1 MRKLLLAGVAVGLVA
16 AVMSPRPARALF
28 GAGDVV
34 FDPTAVAKLVDEI
47 STLER
52 QYAQLQQTYQALAHL
67 TSVNGIA
74 TSLGLPSVQNPLG
87 AASRVPGLMNGSGLA
102 AGAQQFLNANRYYQ
116 PQGNDFLAQEMQRRA
131 QSTANIQA
139 LAQQNLQASEDR
151 MGGLQELQGQIDAAP
166 TTQDMGA
173 IQARLNAE
181 GNFIQVQQTQAQQL
195 QVLQRV
201 QEQASQQR
209 VAEWQ
214 RQSAESQFNSTQPMG
229 QGQGGQGPAPA
240 SLGAPTFSTA
250 GGPGS

>member
-1 MRKLLLAGVAVGLVA
+1 MRKLLLAGVAAGFV
-16 AVMSPRPARALF
+16 AVMMPPRPAHALF
-28 GAGDVV
+28 GVGDVV
-34 FDPTAVAKLVDEI
+34 FDPTAVARLMDEI
-47 STLER
+47 NTLER
-52 QYAQLQQTYQALAHL
+52 QYSQLQQTYQALAHL

-87 AASRVPGLMNGSGLA
+87 AVSQVPGLLNGSRLA

-139 LAQQNLQASEDR
+139 LAQQNLQATEDR
-151 MGGLQELQGQIDAAP
+151 MTGLQDLQAQIDASP
-166 TTQDMGA
+166 TTQDTGA
-173 IQARLNAE
+173 VQARLNAE
-181 GNFIQVQQTQAQQL
+181 SNFIQVQQTQAQQL

-214 RQSAESQFNSTQPMG
+214 RQSAEQQFNSTRPMG
-229 QGQGGQGPAPA
+229 QGGPGWAGTPTF
-240 SLGAPTFSTA
+240 LTAPTFTSA